1 MRRIRC
7 LFSAV
12 VLLAVLSSAAVAGD
26 MQTPGYAGPLPPPPA
41 SSNTAAVALDTP
53 AETNPV
59 AENLEDIVTDL
70 MIDALLSIF

>member
-26 MQTPGYAGPLPPPPA
+26 MQTPGYTDPPPPLPA
-41 SSNTAAVALDTP
+41 SGTTVAVAPDTP

-59 AENLEDIVTDL
+59 AENLQDIVTDL
-70 MIDALLSIF
+70 MIDALLSVF